1 MIVEQWGRNC
11 SKNDSES
18 KKTLYNAVSRRLYFL
33 VCGSF
38 NNPNFNKVENNPICI
53 DIAWYDDEDKVK
65 KWEMVRIIILC

>member
-1 MIVEQWGRNC
+1 MEWASFPVTQALWRE
-11 SKNDSES
+11 
-18 KKTLYNAVSRRLYFL
+18 YF